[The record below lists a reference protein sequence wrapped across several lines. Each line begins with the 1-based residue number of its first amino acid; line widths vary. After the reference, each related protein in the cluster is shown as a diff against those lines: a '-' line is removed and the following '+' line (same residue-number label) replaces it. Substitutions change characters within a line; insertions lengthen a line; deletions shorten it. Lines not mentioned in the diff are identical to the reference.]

1 MFLNKSTI
9 FQKTCPIPLD
19 IAFFQI
25 FYKLTWKN
33 GTFKTVRQ
41 LFFFYAVL
49 YPAFST
55 MLRLSHIA
63 VQTSRTWLF
72 MVTMFVTN
80 LTVHSAWSEHGMIN
94 ICLLYTSLLL
104 RSPAHKNRPRT
115 RLLNLRLP
123 RRPLQHRQRL
133 LLRPKRRLRQNRRKR
148 NRPQRQPLPRR
159 R

>member
-94 ICLLYTSLLL
+94 IFAWHFHNLFPFAKSTISFLCISLYHN
-104 RSPAHKNRPRT
+104 HKGVETASFRADF
-115 RLLNLRLP
+115 LRLGKIICC
-123 RRPLQHRQRL
+123 REFS
-133 LLRPKRRLRQNRRKR
+133 
-148 NRPQRQPLPRR
+148 
-159 R
+159 